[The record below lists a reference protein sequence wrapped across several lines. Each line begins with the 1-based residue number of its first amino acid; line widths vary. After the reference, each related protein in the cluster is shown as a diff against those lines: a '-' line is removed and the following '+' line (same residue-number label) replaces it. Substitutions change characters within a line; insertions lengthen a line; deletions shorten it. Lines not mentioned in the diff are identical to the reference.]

1 MARAH
6 RIGQKSHVSVY
17 RFVSKDTM
25 EEDVLERA
33 KKKMVLEYASGY
45 HVSVFLS
52 LSLLLPSLFP
62 HHAHEYM
69 LHPVINQMDTSQAH
83 LSSKGGSSMKDNGKA
98 TDLSK
103 DELQAVLKYGAQ
115 KMYVYLSTSDDYP

>member
-33 KKKMVLEYASGY
+33 KKKMVLEYASGFPVFHLY
-45 HVSVFLS
+45 LRMNEVSL
-52 LSLLLPSLFP
+52 
-62 HHAHEYM
+62 
-69 LHPVINQMDTSQAH
+69 VINQMDTSQAH
-83 LSSKGGSSMKDNGKA
+83 LSSKSEKIKDTAKPDN
-98 TDLSK
+98 LSK
-103 DELQAVLKYGAQ
+103 DELTAVLKYGAQ
-115 KMYVYLSTSDDYP
+115 KM

>member
-33 KKKMVLEYASGY
+33 KKKMVLEYASECGGVFGLNGEIDALRSHQPDG
-45 HVSVFLS
+45 HVAGA
-52 LSLLLPSLFP
+52 P
-62 HHAHEYM
+62 
-69 LHPVINQMDTSQAH
+69 
-83 LSSKGGSSMKDNGKA
+83 
-98 TDLSK
+98 
-103 DELQAVLKYGAQ
+103 ELQRRRKGPGEGGHA
-115 KMYVYLSTSDDYP
+115 

>member
-45 HVSVFLS
+45 HVSPVLALFIFLVLVMLTNTRTVQS
-52 LSLLLPSLFP
+52 STKWILPKR
-62 HHAHEYM
+62 
-69 LHPVINQMDTSQAH
+69 TSAR
-83 LSSKGGSSMKDNGKA
+83 KA
-98 TDLSK
+98 
-103 DELQAVLKYGAQ
+103 VR
-115 KMYVYLSTSDDYP
+115 P